1 MSKENIITQIK
12 KNSNEVYRISEKEYE
27 GYRFIDVRIYYQDRK
42 TQEWKPTTKGISIMP
57 NNAEE
62 IINGILKAMEVMGFS
77 KETDLVEQKHQ
88 HNEWVKEET
97 EFGNRYT
104 LKDVEMIQQGIKN
117 HESDNS

>member
-1 MSKENIITQIK
+1 MNKENIITHIK

-42 TQEWKPTTKGISIMP
+42 TQEWTPTTKGISIMP

-62 IINGILKAMEVMGFS
+62 IINGILKAMEVMGFT
-77 KETDLVEQKHQ
+77 KEPTSTSANID
-88 HNEWVKEET
+88 NREWVKEET
-97 EFGNRYT
+97 ELGNRYT

>member
-1 MSKENIITQIK
+1 MNKENLITQIK

-62 IINGILKAMEVMGFS
+62 IINGILKAMEVMGFT
-77 KETDLVEQKHQ
+77 KEPTSTSANID
-88 HNEWVKEET
+88 NREWVKEET
-97 EFGNRYT
+97 ELGNRYT